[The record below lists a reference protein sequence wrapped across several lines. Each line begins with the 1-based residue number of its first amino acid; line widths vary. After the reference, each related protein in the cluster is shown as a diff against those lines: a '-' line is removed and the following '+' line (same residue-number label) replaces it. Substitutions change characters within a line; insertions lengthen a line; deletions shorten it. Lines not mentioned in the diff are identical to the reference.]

1 MTDST
6 AGRGGKRERLV
17 AGAGELLHR
26 KGVGATTLA
35 DIAQAAAVP
44 AGNVYYYFKT
54 KDDLV
59 RAVIDAQTDQVDAML
74 ASFDALPQPAER
86 LKALVRRWEQ
96 MREVVARYGCPF
108 GTLASELD
116 RRDDGLDVAAAG
128 PIQHILE
135 WAEIQI
141 RQMGQRDARGL
152 ATALFAG
159 VQGGALL
166 ASALRDP
173 DLMSGQVR
181 RLERWIDALAAKP
194 APP

>member
-17 AGAGELLHR
+17 ASAGELLHR

-181 RLERWIDALAAKP
+181 RLERCIDALAAKP

>member
-1 MTDST
+1 MTDSEIS
-6 AGRGGKRERLV
+6 RGGKRERLV
-17 AGAGELLHR
+17 ASASELLHR

-35 DIAQAAAVP
+35 DIAKAAAVP
-44 AGNVYYYFKT
+44 VGNVYYYFKT

-59 RAVIDAQTDQVDAML
+59 RAVIDAQTDQIEAML
-74 ASFDALPQPAER
+74 ASFDALPQPADR
-86 LKALVRRWEQ
+86 LKALVRRWEE

-128 PIQHILE
+128 PIRRILE
-135 WAEIQI
+135 WAEIHV
-141 RQMGQRDARGL
+141 RQLGRRDAREL
-152 ATALFAG
+152 ATGLFAG

-173 DLMSGQVR
+173 DVMSGQVR
-181 RLERWIDALAAKP
+181 HLERWIDTLAATP